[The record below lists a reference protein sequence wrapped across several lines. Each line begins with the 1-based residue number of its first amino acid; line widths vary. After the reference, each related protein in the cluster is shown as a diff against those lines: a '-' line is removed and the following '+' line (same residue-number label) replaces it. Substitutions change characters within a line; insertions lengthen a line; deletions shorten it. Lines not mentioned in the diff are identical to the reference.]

1 MIHDA
6 YMDGLRS
13 LSQRSYG
20 PRRVLY
26 VSEIGRCPRSVMLRV
41 QGAEPTHPFSDY
53 LLDIMSLGV
62 RYEDDTVQ
70 KVISAGRDWRVITQY
85 RLKNGTWSGKTDLAI
100 IEGEGDWT
108 LVEHKAKGNL
118 NPSYLP
124 QSEHLMQLLLYGQL
138 FEEKHGFPASLILYY
153 RSWGE
158 HYEIEV
164 DPVAG
169 LCSPLCPSGGR
180 RSRFYPDEVSVRREE
195 LEELLEAGEVPPPHD
210 APVEGEC
217 VWRGEP
223 SCKYYGH
230 CYK

>member
-1 MIHDA
+1 MIHEA
-6 YMDGLRS
+6 YTDGLHL

-53 LLDIMSLGV
+53 LLDIMGLGV
-62 RYEDDTVQ
+62 LYEDDTVR
-70 KVISAGRDWRVITQY
+70 KVSSAGRDWRMVTQY
-85 RLKNGTWSGKTDLAI
+85 RLRNGTWSGKVDLAI
-100 IEGEGDWT
+100 VQGESNWT

-118 NPSYLP
+118 NLGYLP

-138 FEEKHGFPASLILYY
+138 FEEKHGFPASLVLYY

-158 HYEIEV
+158 HYEVEV
-164 DPVAG
+164 DPAAG
-169 LCSPLCPSGGR
+169 VCRSSGYE
-180 RSRFYPDEVSVRREE
+180 SRFYPDEVTARRSR
-195 LEELLEAGEVPPPHD
+195 LEELLAANEVPSPYRE
-210 APVEGEC
+210 PVEGEC
-217 VWRGEP
+217 VYRGEP

-230 CYK
+230 CYG